1 MSWGWGI
8 FVFGLIWWTVLFAVL
23 PWGIHVPEKTEPGHA
38 PSAPENPRLVLKA
51 IITTAISAVIWV
63 IIYYIIDNG
72 LIQIRPPQ
80 P

>member
-8 FVFGLIWWTVLFAVL
+8 FVFLLIWWTVLFAVL
-23 PWGIHVPEKTEPGHA
+23 PWGIHVPDQTEPGHA
-38 PSAPENPRLVLKA
+38 PSAPENPRLLLKA
-51 IITTAISAVIWV
+51 IITTGISAVIWV
-63 IIYYIIDNG
+63 VIYYVIDNG